1 MASQTAMHAQQLPSG
16 GAAAA
21 AAGFTAIAPETEA
34 PVTQGPFPGMS
45 QAMGA
50 QMTVPQSMRYP
61 SVADLEVAGEQL
73 GVSIILRG

>member
-1 MASQTAMHAQQLPSG
+1 MASQSAMRAHQLPSG
-16 GAAAA
+16 GAA

-45 QAMGA
+45 QAMGP
-50 QMTVPQSMRYP
+50 QMTVPQNMRYP

-73 GVSIILRG
+73 GISIILRG